1 MLKRVIGGIA
11 VFVALAAG
19 MSGCGSSTPDYP
31 TSLSATIGAGRVYL
45 IWAPAPGA
53 TGYNVYRGLA
63 SGPVS
68 VKAKIASNLN
78 DTVYT
83 DGSASAGTNY
93 YYQVTAL
100 NPSGETQ
107 ASNEVLGAP

>member
-1 MLKRVIGGIA
+1 MLKRAISGMA
-11 VFVALAAG
+11 VLVALVAG
-19 MSGCGSSTPDYP
+19 MSGCGSAMPDYP
-31 TSLSATIGAGRVYL
+31 TFLSATIGAGRVYL
-45 IWAPAPGA
+45 SWTSAPGA

-68 VKAKIASNLN
+68 SKAKIASNVG

-83 DGSASAGTNY
+83 DGSVSVGTNY

-100 NPSGETQ
+100 NANGETQ